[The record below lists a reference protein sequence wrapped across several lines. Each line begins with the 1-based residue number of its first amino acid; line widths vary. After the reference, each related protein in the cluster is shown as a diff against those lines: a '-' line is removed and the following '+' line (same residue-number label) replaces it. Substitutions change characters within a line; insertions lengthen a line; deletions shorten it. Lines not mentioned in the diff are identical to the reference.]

1 VVTTYNQPSLLKFLI
16 LKVNNI
22 NDIQNYYIKIT
33 YEAQG
38 GLLNNCLI
46 AVAITSFFFV
56 LLAVAI
62 NRCHEVDSETTIHF
76 MSEDIEREF
85 S

>member
-1 VVTTYNQPSLLKFLI
+1 MTTYGQPSLLKFLI

-33 YEAQG
+33 YEAED
-38 GLLNNCLI
+38 GLLNNSLI
-46 AVAITSFFFV
+46 AVAVTSFFFV

-76 MSEDIEREF
+76 MSEDIQREF